1 MGTTR
6 DIRAALEQRLDDVSG
21 FPNASNRH
29 WENTR
34 FEPTPG
40 TAWAR
45 LVLVPDTQRPAA
57 RGPSPQVRYDGT
69 FLIVIHYPE
78 SVGAGLVDDLADD
91 TRDAFTVD
99 DVLTQGST
107 NVRFEWSE
115 RNDGVADAPWY
126 IVTVSVKW
134 YTYASS

>member
-6 DIRAALEQRLDDVSG
+6 DIRAALEQRLDTVSG
-21 FPNASNRH
+21 FPNSANRH

-34 FEPTPG
+34 FKPTPG
-40 TAWAR
+40 TTWAK
-45 LVLVPDTQRPAA
+45 LLLVPDTQRPAV
-57 RGPSPQVRYDGT
+57 RGPSPQIRYDGT

-78 SVGAGLVDDLADD
+78 GLGAGLVDDMADD
-91 TRDAFTVD
+91 VRDAFTVD
-99 DVLTQGST
+99 DVLTENST

-115 RNDGVADAPWY
+115 RDDGIIDEPWY

-134 YTYASS
+134 YSYSSS